1 MYKRQVNNVG
11 ISQPL
16 VNVRSQSQE
25 LHNNIQ
31 HPFAAVEKQEDESDS
46 YTIDQIREKNNSFE
60 KVLKPYPEAQNR
72 RKIQSLSLIHI
83 LLPHRRPKHA

>member
-1 MYKRQVNNVG
+1 M
-11 ISQPL
+11 
-16 VNVRSQSQE
+16 NVRSQSQE

-72 RKIQSLSLIHI
+72 RKIQSKGRLNQCTDDVVQRYL
-83 LLPHRRPKHA
+83 